1 MNLIKHVPE
10 IGIGI
15 CAIAIAA
22 TLGCKPIEAPRT
34 TSALASNAEMT
45 MLYQDE
51 GTAIV
56 RMESELE
63 VCVIY
68 ERVGRDAVSISCR
81 WKDQVQ

>member
-15 CAIAIAA
+15 TVIAIAA

-34 TSALASNAEMT
+34 TSALASNAELT

-51 GTAIV
+51 ETTIF
-56 RMESELE
+56 RMESDLE
-63 VCVIY
+63 TCVVY
-68 ERVGRDAVSISCR
+68 ERAVRRVGSIACR
-81 WKDQVQ
+81 WKDPAR